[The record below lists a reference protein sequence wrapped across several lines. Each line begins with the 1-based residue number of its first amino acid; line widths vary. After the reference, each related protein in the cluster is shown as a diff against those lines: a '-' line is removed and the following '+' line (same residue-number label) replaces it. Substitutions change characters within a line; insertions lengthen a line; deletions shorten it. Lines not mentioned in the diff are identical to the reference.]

1 MNQRFERLF
10 KRGAETRLQA
20 KPLNG
25 RALAAGSQL
34 LLIVVFTLLGLSV
47 TEEQAS
53 AQAWSLT
60 KEQRKAYLNYY
71 APVILKRG
79 DENDGKQGRD
89 WITNYDFDQDGDFS
103 NNRINWRNINQYV
116 AASANGPSYYD
127 RWRIRPTLYTA
138 LIEYMEGGSKSL
150 VLLYHVYNAADK
162 DGSEIHDWERVEIV
176 VRGITGTP
184 GGSGE
189 LVNHVTVTLHKEH
202 HMRRYYDSDLNF
214 MQTATGRHVLIWQAD
229 ESNFDDW
236 SQPHA
241 HELRF
246 VRNSYSSIVSQASS
260 SEAKVNISN
269 KDDKRRVHYVFV
281 PEGSSAAV
289 SAWNARPL
297 TYATASTQA
306 SRVDN
311 GNTVPWYQVKRL
323 TYELQDLADIVPTH
337 WQYNPWYIHWLSS
350 DSVDILLESPI
361 MGEAGQLEVSAGL
374 QRFYAQ
380 SRDVGASGLTD
391 GREGII
397 SKNWFFGAYSA
408 ELNPEFP
415 SGSDDFKGFEGLGT
429 DSYGLTRGAASGYY
443 ASHGSY
449 WWQHDYFVHSGA
461 IVDDDT
467 REAGRWLTSAWYTP
481 ENGGF
486 DGRWVQ
492 LFDDRPGYEPI
503 TPLSLT
509 ITYPYDRCADSF
521 WVTASARG
529 GQPPYTFTWT
539 DAYPYS
545 APSDPNNSAVV
556 NAYTWA
562 TVTVQSADGQTGSSY
577 VYLETYCS
585 SNCGTYQPGYPVEI
599 CPVQ

>member
-1 MNQRFERLF
+1 
-10 KRGAETRLQA
+10 
-20 KPLNG
+20 
-25 RALAAGSQL
+25 
-34 LLIVVFTLLGLSV
+34 
-47 TEEQAS
+47 
-53 AQAWSLT
+53 
-60 KEQRKAYLNYY
+60 
-71 APVILKRG
+71 
-79 DENDGKQGRD
+79 
-89 WITNYDFDQDGDFS
+89 
-103 NNRINWRNINQYV
+103 
-116 AASANGPSYYD
+116 
-127 RWRIRPTLYTA
+127 
-138 LIEYMEGGSKSL
+138 
-150 VLLYHVYNAADK
+150 
-162 DGSEIHDWERVEIV
+162 
-176 VRGITGTP
+176 
-184 GGSGE
+184 
-189 LVNHVTVTLHKEH
+189 
-202 HMRRYYDSDLNF
+202 MRRYYDSDLNF